1 MIGNN
6 SYVYERDQDGRDA
19 IERSGDSQDEK
30 DVALTTPVSF
40 TLACFDSIAEEAFA
54 FAGTIIG

>member
-19 IERSGDSQDEK
+19 IERSGDSQDER
-30 DVALTTPVSF
+30 DVAPTAPVSF
-40 TLACFDSIAEEAFA
+40 FLACFDSIAEEAIA
-54 FAGTIIG
+54 FVGTIIG